1 MWLSHS
7 GSAGLDWV
15 GRAKSRRETITI
27 STCSAPLESGFV
39 LTFAMFFLGLR
50 WPRYGALIFA
60 PGLILVAVG
69 LFGNQAQISE
79 LFLFIGVPAGGLYL
93 GVLALIVAQSVLKRQ
108 DVARFV
114 LCCTLTIVLLC
125 WIRAMLSVLQTP
137 PRGPIF
143 SRPL

>member
-79 LFLFIGVPAGGLYL
+79 LFLFIGVPA
-93 GVLALIVAQSVLKRQ
+93 VCPHLALLALLVAQSGFKRP
-108 DVARFV
+108 DVASFV
-114 LCCTLTIVLLC
+114 FACPRTVPLICLIPA
-125 WIRAMLSVLQTP
+125 IR
-137 PRGPIF
+137 
-143 SRPL
+143 